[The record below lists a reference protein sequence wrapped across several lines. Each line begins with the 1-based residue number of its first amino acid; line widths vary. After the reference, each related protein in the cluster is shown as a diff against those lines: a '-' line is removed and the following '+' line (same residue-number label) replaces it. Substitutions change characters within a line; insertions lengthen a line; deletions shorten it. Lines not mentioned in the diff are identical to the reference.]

1 MMEQTRAAPGKKKK
15 KKCSHATFAFLNLPL
30 LVVEWFRDSGVVERR
45 RVMTGCRFDF
55 TVFLFHR
62 PKMELK
68 GFLSFTLLHSFGF
81 NQPQRKQKNKTKQPN
96 KQRGNML
103 NIVAGTMLCFFLNAP
118 PTAPPLP
125 LCSKCFGSNYLCLN
139 SLHPHLKYQ
148 NTWRCFDC
156 LLSPQ
161 DLINFFQAIF
171 LFPLKIHKLL
181 VWLCWSLQLKMAGIH
196 PTLRSSQRRLT
207 VLIFIL
213 RTSTIL
219 IFVIF
224 FTREKKSLSHK

>member
-1 MMEQTRAAPGKKKK
+1 
-15 KKCSHATFAFLNLPL
+15 
-30 LVVEWFRDSGVVERR
+30 
-45 RVMTGCRFDF
+45 MTGCRFDF

-62 PKMELK
+62 PKTELK

-81 NQPQRKQKNKTKQPN
+81 NQPQRKQKTKQNNPIN
-96 KQRGNML
+96 KEVTCWTLSQAPCC
-103 NIVAGTMLCFFLNAP
+103 VFLNAP

-156 LLSPQ
+156 LLSLQ
-161 DLINFFQAIF
+161 DLINFFQTIF
-171 LFPLKIHKLL
+171 PFPPQNTQTFFGY
-181 VWLCWSLQLKMAGIH
+181 SLQLKMSGIH
-196 PTLRSSQRRLT
+196 PTLRSSQCRLT

-219 IFVIF
+219 IFMIF
-224 FTREKKSLSHK
+224 FTRKKKSLSHK